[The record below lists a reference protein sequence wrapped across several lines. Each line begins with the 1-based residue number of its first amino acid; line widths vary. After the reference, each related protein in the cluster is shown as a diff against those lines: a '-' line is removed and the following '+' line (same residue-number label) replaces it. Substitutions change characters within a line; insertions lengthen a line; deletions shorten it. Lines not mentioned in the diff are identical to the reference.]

1 MLLELRI
8 INFISQL
15 LNCRLKDVVSP
26 VFYLFLTFFHFIKK
40 KKFISLI
47 AYLRKSLKTLTQLSM
62 KIFKIKFLLSLL
74 SKMRRRA
81 IEKGNRTIPSQ
92 TIVT

>member
-40 KKFISLI
+40 KFYFINSLFKE
-47 AYLRKSLKTLTQLSM
+47 KSKDFNT
-62 KIFKIKFLLSLL
+62 
-74 SKMRRRA
+74 
-81 IEKGNRTIPSQ
+81 IEYENL
-92 TIVT
+92 